1 MTDLNQWWNDLF
13 NSTNPDLETL
23 TTQEDDEQ

>member
-13 NSTNPDLETL
+13 NSTNPVLETL